1 MILARMISLDEDA
14 LICDLAET
22 YHIFNYKELPLSLVV
37 VLSCGLKESSR
48 IKLRL
53 SDRSVDYE
61 TILLSSIVDKL
72 ALILW
77 RDSED
82 GHKNINKPE
91 SLVEKLLNIKEEN
104 DLNAYNSI
112 EEYENAR
119 KKIIGDR

>member
-1 MILARMISLDEDA
+1 MVLARMISLDEDA

-22 YHIFNYKELPLSLVV
+22 YHIFNYRGLPLSLVG

-53 SDRSVDYE
+53 ADRSVDYE

-82 GHKNINKPE
+82 GQKNINRPE

-104 DLNAYNSI
+104 DLNAFNSI
-112 EEYENAR
+112 EEYEEAR